1 MKAKI
6 ERGSGFRG
14 VLDYAFGK
22 GDAEVI
28 CGTMSSREPR
38 TLAAEFGLSRAA
50 RPDVSK
56 PVWHTSLSLPPGE
69 TRTAAEWSQIIE
81 DFMDG
86 MGLGRHQY
94 VAVRHHDT
102 DHEHVHI
109 IASRIGLDGSLY
121 LGKWDAKRAIKL
133 TADLE
138 VKHGLT
144 VTKGLEDGPSPVATP
159 TKKEVEMSLRTGDAP
174 PRVALQQIV
183 DAALETPGSVFDF
196 MDRLEAAGV
205 GVRANVATTGRMN
218 GFSFEYAGVPFK
230 ASDLGK
236 AYGWK
241 SLQERGVDYVQD
253 RDGAELIARANRSA
267 PAGGQIDNRSADTLD
282 RDPRPA
288 GDRPEQSNEG
298 IQGGGGISDR
308 DVDDISPSSGSHD
321 LGGTAGVTERPVVG
335 QCSGLES
342 GESSGESRGESPESP
357 DLSAS
362 GGDRHAQS
370 NVGAEQSNGAAGL
383 SATKTDEASQD
394 VRGRGRRSGSWDALG
409 GRVADLASDA
419 PSLTPKPKPITQAVR
434 AKLQAWSAQHRALGS
449 PHYRLTLKSR
459 RDDLPSFNVGKGKG
473 AEGAEQF
480 YTASDVSGMIPYLSA
495 QNMKGLDIYLT
506 PIDAAHHYL
515 VVDDMTPETLTTMTR
530 QGWSP
535 AIVQESSA
543 GNRQAVLK
551 VPRIDGSNEQR
562 VANAL
567 VVSLNREFGDPNFSG
582 AIHPF
587 RMAGFA
593 NKKPDRDNAF
603 TKIIAAAGVICEKA
617 ASALAE
623 LREMFRRRPQPRV
636 TSPAPSPDCIIRPA
650 VSGGEFSR
658 AREMILGLVVKNGW
672 VVDESR
678 LDFQAARLLSADGW
692 TVDEV
697 AASIIH
703 ESPGL
708 IERHRDLNSYAFRTA
723 QNAALD
729 KGAKRPD
736 DRSPGL

>member
-1 MKAKI
+1 MKAKV

-28 CGTMSSREPR
+28 CGTMSGRDPR

-69 TRTAAEWSQIIE
+69 TRTLAEWSLIID
-81 DFMDG
+81 DFMQG
-86 MGLGRHQY
+86 MGLGDHQY

-138 VKHGLT
+138 VRHGLT
-144 VTKGLEDGPSPVATP
+144 ITKGLEDGPALVSTP
-159 TKKEVEMSLRTGDAP
+159 TRKEVEMSIRTGDAP

-205 GVRANVATTGRMN
+205 GVRANVASTGKMN
-218 GFSFEYAGVPFK
+218 GFSFEYRGVPFK

-236 AYGWK
+236 SYGWK
-241 SLQERGVDYVQD
+241 ALQERGVEYVQD
-253 RDGAELIARANRSA
+253 RDGQSLIARANRSA
-267 PAGGQIDNRSADTLD
+267 AQGGNVND
-282 RDPRPA
+282 RGAEPSNPDARPA
-288 GDRPEQSNEG
+288 GDRPDPSHHG

-308 DVDDISPSSGSHD
+308 DVDDLSPSSGSHD
-321 LGGTAGVTERPVVG
+321 LGGTARGTERPVVG

-342 GESSGESRGESPESP
+342 RASRPESP
-357 DLSAS
+357 SDNGISPSVDGRPEQDA
-362 GGDRHAQS
+362 GRP
-370 NVGAEQSNGAAGL
+370 EQSNGAAGL
-383 SATKTDEASQD
+383 STDSTDEEPQN
-394 VRGRGRRSGSWDALG
+394 VRGRRRRSGSWGDLG
-409 GRVADLASDA
+409 GVVADMASDA
-419 PSLTPKPKPITQAVR
+419 PSLTPKPITAAVR
-434 AKLQAWSAQHRALGS
+434 AKMEAWSVQSRALGS

-459 RDDLPSFNVGKGKG
+459 RDDLPSFNVGKGRG

-495 QNMKGLDIYLT
+495 QNLKGRDIYLT

-515 VVDDMTPETLTTMTR
+515 VVDDMTPDTLDAMTSK
-530 QGWSP
+530 GWQP
-535 AIVQESSA
+535 ALVQESSQ
-543 GNRQAVLK
+543 GNRQAILK
-551 VPRIDGSNEQR
+551 VPRIDGPHEQS

-567 VVSLNREFGDPNFSG
+567 VVSLNREYGDPNFSG

-593 NKKPDRDNAF
+593 NKKPGRDNAF
-603 TKIIAAAGVICEKA
+603 TRIISAAGVICEKA
-617 ASALAE
+617 KSALAGI
-623 LREMFRRRPQPRV
+623 RAAFK
-636 TSPAPSPDCIIRPA
+636 PAPLPRLDRQEHGSIIRPPA
-650 VSGGEFSR
+650 SGGAFGR
-658 AREMILGLVVKNGW
+658 ARSMILGLAVKNGW
-672 VVDESR
+672 TVDESR
-678 LDFQAARLLSADGW
+678 LDFGAARLMTADGLSI
-692 TVDEV
+692 DEV
-697 AASIIH
+697 AAGIM
-703 ESPGL
+703 EGSPNL
-708 IERHRDLNSYAFRTA
+708 TSRHRDPHGYALRTA
-723 QNAALD
+723 QNAAL
-729 KGAKRPD
+729 KEGAQRPPTTT
-736 DRSPGL
+736 RSPEP

>member
-1 MKAKI
+1 MKAKV

-28 CGTMSSREPR
+28 CGTMSGRDPR

-69 TRTAAEWSQIIE
+69 TRTPAEWSQIIE

-86 MGLGRHQY
+86 MGLGGHQY

-133 TADLE
+133 TQELE
-138 VKHGLT
+138 LKHGLT
-144 VTKGLEDGPSPVATP
+144 VTKGLEDGPAPVATP
-159 TKKEVEMSLRTGDAP
+159 TRKEVEMAIRTGDAP

-183 DAALETPGSVFDF
+183 DVALSEPGSVFDF

-205 GVRANVATTGRMN
+205 GVRANVASTGKMN

-253 RDGAELIARANRSA
+253 RDGAALIARANRSA

-282 RDPRPA
+282 RDPRPT
-288 GDRPEQSNEG
+288 GDRPEQSDAG

-308 DVDDISPSSGSHD
+308 DVDGLSQRGGADDLRGTLRSP
-321 LGGTAGVTERPVVG
+321 ERPDVVSRG
-335 QCSGLES
+335 SLES
-342 GESSGESRGESPESP
+342 GESGRQSPESP

-370 NVGAEQSNGAAGL
+370 NVGTEQSNGAADL
-383 SATKTDEASQD
+383 STGSTDEEPQN
-394 VRGRGRRSGSWDALG
+394 VRGRRRRSGSWGDLG
-409 GRVADLASDA
+409 GVVADMASDA
-419 PSLTPKPKPITQAVR
+419 PSLTKPITAAVR
-434 AKLQAWSAQHRALGS
+434 AKMEAWSVQSRALGS

-459 RDDLPSFNVGKGKG
+459 RDDLPSFNVGKGRG

-495 QNMKGLDIYLT
+495 QNLKGRDIYLT
-506 PIDAAHHYL
+506 PIDPKHHYL
-515 VVDDMTPETLTTMTR
+515 VVDDMTPDTLDAMTSK
-530 QGWSP
+530 GWQP
-535 AIVQESSA
+535 ALVQESSQ
-543 GNRQAVLK
+543 GNRQAILK
-551 VPRIDGSNEQR
+551 VPRIDGPHEQS

-567 VVSLNREFGDPNFSG
+567 VVSLNREYGDPNFSG

-593 NKKPDRDNAF
+593 NKKPGRDNAF
-603 TKIIAAAGVICEKA
+603 TRIISAAGVICEKA
-617 ASALAE
+617 KSALAGI
-623 LREMFRRRPQPRV
+623 RAAFK
-636 TSPAPSPDCIIRPA
+636 PAPLPRLDRQEHGSIIRPP
-650 VSGGEFSR
+650 VSGGAFGR
-658 AREMILGLVVKNGW
+658 ARSMILGLAVKNGW
-672 VVDESR
+672 TVDESR
-678 LDFQAARLLSADGW
+678 LDFGAARLMTADGMS
-692 TVDEV
+692 VDEV
-697 AASIIH
+697 AAGILE
-703 ESPGL
+703 ESPRL
-708 IERHRDLNSYAFRTA
+708 IERHRDPHGYAMRTA
-723 QNAALD
+723 ENAAA
-729 KGAKRPD
+729 KGAKRPSP
-736 DRSPGL
+736 DRMEP

>member
-28 CGTMSSREPR
+28 YGTMSGRDPR

-56 PVWHTSLSLPPGE
+56 PVWHASLSLPPGE
-69 TRTAAEWSQIIE
+69 TRTPAEWSLIID
-81 DFMDG
+81 DFMQG
-86 MGLGRHQY
+86 MGLGDHQY

-138 VKHGLT
+138 QRHGLT
-144 VTKGLEDGPSPVATP
+144 VTKGLEDGPAPVATP
-159 TKKEVEMSLRTGDAP
+159 TKREVEMSLRTGDAP

-183 DAALETPGSVFDF
+183 DTALETPGSIFDF

-205 GVRANVATTGRMN
+205 GVRANVASTGKMN
-218 GFSFEYAGVPFK
+218 GFSFEWQGVPFK

-241 SLQERGVDYVQD
+241 SLQERGVEYVQD
-253 RDGAELIARANRSA
+253 RDGQSLIARANGST
-267 PAGGQIDNRSADTLD
+267 PARGQIDNRSADTLD
-282 RDPRPA
+282 RDPRPT
-288 GDRPEQSNEG
+288 GDRPEQFNTG
-298 IQGGGGISDR
+298 IQSGGGISDR
-308 DVDDISPSSGSHD
+308 DVDDLSQRGGSHD
-321 LGGTAGVTERPVVG
+321 LGGTARGAERPVVG

-342 GESSGESRGESPESP
+342 RASGPESP
-357 DLSAS
+357 SDNGIS
-362 GGDRHAQS
+362 Q
-370 NVGAEQSNGAAGL
+370 QSNGRTEQDAGRQSQGGVSSDL
-383 SATKTDEASQD
+383 STDSTGEEPQN
-394 VRGRGRRSGSWDALG
+394 VRGRRRRSGAWDALG

-419 PSLTPKPKPITQAVR
+419 PSLTTKPVTAAVR
-434 AKLQAWSAQHRALGS
+434 AKMEAWSVQHRALGS

-459 RDDLPSFNVGKGKG
+459 RDDLPSFNVGKGRG

-495 QNMKGLDIYLT
+495 QNMKGRDIYLT

-515 VVDDMTPETLTTMTR
+515 VVDDMTPDTLDAMTKN
-530 QGWSP
+530 GWQP
-535 AIVQESSA
+535 ALVQESSA
-543 GNRQAVLK
+543 GNRQAILK
-551 VPRIDGSNEQR
+551 VPRIEGAHEQS

-567 VVSLNREFGDPNFSG
+567 VVSLNREYGDPNFSG
-582 AIHPF
+582 AVHPF

-593 NKKPDRDNAF
+593 NKKPGRDNAF
-603 TKIIAAAGVICEKA
+603 TRIISAAGVICEKA
-617 ASALAE
+617 RDALAGI
-623 LREMFRRRPQPRV
+623 RAAFK
-636 TSPAPSPDCIIRPA
+636 PAPLPRIDDRPDRGLIIRPPA
-650 VSGGEFSR
+650 SGGAFSR
-658 AREMILGLVVKNGW
+658 AREMILGLAVKNGW
-672 VVDESR
+672 TVDESR
-678 LDFQAARLLSADGW
+678 LDFNAARLMTADGLS
-692 TVDEV
+692 VDEV
-697 AASIIH
+697 AAGIMD
-703 ESPGL
+703 ESPRL
-708 IERHRDLNSYAFRTA
+708 IERHRDPHGYALRTA
-723 QNAALD
+723 QNAAL
-729 KGAKRPD
+729 KGAQRPPAP
-736 DRSPGL
+736 SPKP

>member
-1 MKAKI
+1 MKAKV

-28 CGTMSSREPR
+28 CGTMSGRDPR

-69 TRTAAEWSQIIE
+69 TRTPAEWSLIID
-81 DFMDG
+81 DFMQG
-86 MGLGRHQY
+86 MGLGDHQY

-121 LGKWDAKRAIKL
+121 LGKWDTKRAIKL
-133 TADLE
+133 TSDLE
-138 VKHGLT
+138 QRHGLT
-144 VTKGLEDGPSPVATP
+144 VTKGLEDGPAPVSTP
-159 TKKEVEMSLRTGDAP
+159 TRKEIEMAIRTGDAP

-183 DAALETPGSVFDF
+183 DASLETPGSIFDF

-205 GVRANVATTGRMN
+205 GVRANVASTGKMN
-218 GFSFEYAGVPFK
+218 GFSFEYRGVPFK

-236 AYGWK
+236 SYGWK
-241 SLQERGVDYVQD
+241 ALQERGVDYVQD

-321 LGGTAGVTERPVVG
+321 LGGTARGTERPVVG
-335 QCSGLES
+335 QCGGLES
-342 GESSGESRGESPESP
+342 GESGPESRGDNGISPSV
-357 DLSAS
+357 D
-362 GGDRHAQS
+362 GRT
-370 NVGAEQSNGAAGL
+370 EQSNGAAGL
-383 SATKTDEASQD
+383 SATNTDEASQD
-394 VRGRGRRSGSWDALG
+394 MRGRRRPSRSWGDLG
-409 GRVADLASDA
+409 GVVADMASDA
-419 PSLTPKPKPITQAVR
+419 PSLTNAASPAVR
-434 AKLQAWSAQHRALGS
+434 AKLQAWSVQSRALGS

-459 RDDLPSFNVGKGKG
+459 RDDLPSFNVGKGRG

-495 QNMKGLDIYLT
+495 QNLKGRDIYLT
-506 PIDAAHHYL
+506 PIDPKHHYL
-515 VVDDMTPETLTTMTR
+515 VVDDMTPDTLDAMTSK
-530 QGWSP
+530 GWQP
-535 AIVQESSA
+535 ALVQESSQ
-543 GNRQAVLK
+543 GNRQAILK
-551 VPRIDGSNEQR
+551 VPRVDGPHEQS

-567 VVSLNREFGDPNFSG
+567 VVSLNREYGDPNFSG

-593 NKKPDRDNAF
+593 NKKPGRDNAF
-603 TKIIAAAGVICEKA
+603 TRIISAAGVICEKA
-617 ASALAE
+617 KSALAGI
-623 LREMFRRRPQPRV
+623 RAAFK
-636 TSPAPSPDCIIRPA
+636 PAPLPRIDDRPDRGLIIRPPA
-650 VSGGEFSR
+650 SGGAFSR
-658 AREMILGLVVKNGW
+658 AREMIFGLAVKNGW
-672 VVDESR
+672 TVDESR
-678 LDFQAARLLSADGW
+678 LDFNAARLLTADGMS
-692 TVDEV
+692 VDEV
-697 AASIIH
+697 AAGILE
-703 ESPGL
+703 ESPRL
-708 IERHRDLNSYAFRTA
+708 TERHRDPHGYAMRTA
-723 QNAALD
+723 QNAAL
-729 KGAKRPD
+729 KEGAQRPPS
-736 DRSPGL
+736 RSPEP